1 MRWNGIRR
9 TGALRRQSLGRPEGL
24 QPYAHPPMNAWLQ
37 AIGLA
42 HWKIALV
49 PLLLPPVP
57 FLLVMLAGAAVL
69 RRSLALG
76 WAGVAGGALALY
88 ASLTPVGADWATRVL
103 LDPPLPVR
111 EPQTL
116 VAPAPAQGRT
126 WIVVLGGGRTP
137 WVEYTE
143 ASLSAISMERLRYGI
158 WLGRETG
165 APIFFSGG
173 LSPGSRG
180 GPTEAALARR
190 IAREEFRHPIDAVE
204 DMSFDT
210 RTNAVYT
217 TRVLG
222 GADLGRLVLV
232 THQSHMPRALRHF
245 VRERDLQ
252 GLAHEIVA
260 APMGVQH
267 RLPVR
272 PMGDYLPSG
281 EGIARFRYAVRE
293 WLGIL
298 AGA

>member
-1 MRWNGIRR
+1 
-9 TGALRRQSLGRPEGL
+9 
-24 QPYAHPPMNAWLQ
+24 MNAWLQ
-37 AIGLA
+37 SIGLA

-69 RRSLALG
+69 RRSRSLG
-76 WAGVAGGALALY
+76 WAGVAGGALAIY
-88 ASLTPVGADWATRVL
+88 VSLTAVGADWATDTL

-116 VAPAPAQGRT
+116 ADPPPAQGRT

-143 ASLSAISMERLRYGI
+143 ASLSPISMERLRYGI
-158 WLGRETG
+158 WLSREID

-180 GPTEAALARR
+180 GPTEAALAAR
-190 IAREEFRHPIDAVE
+190 IAREEFRHPLDATE
-204 DMSFDT
+204 ELSSDT

-217 TRVLG
+217 TRALG
-222 GADLGRLVLV
+222 GPGLGRLVLV

-245 VRERDLQ
+245 VRERDLL
-252 GLAHEIVA
+252 GLEHEIIA

-267 RLPVR
+267 RWPVR
-272 PMGDYLPSG
+272 SFGDYLPSG
-281 EGIARFRYAVRE
+281 EGIAKFRYAVRE
-293 WLGIL
+293 WMGIL